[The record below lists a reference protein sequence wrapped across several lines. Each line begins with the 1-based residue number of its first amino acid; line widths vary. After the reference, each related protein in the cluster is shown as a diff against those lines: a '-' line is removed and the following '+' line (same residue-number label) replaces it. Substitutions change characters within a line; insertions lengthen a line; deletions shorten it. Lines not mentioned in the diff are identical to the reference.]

1 MQKLKREKVLKAY
14 AYIYSDPRLLYS
26 PTGTAYVTVY
36 YHENSKPTFKA
47 AIPEEYVGNHTIVLI
62 DENGKQ
68 VAWNNVLVKQSKSFE
83 YSENKRQNHVNN
95 NLVKTGNNIL
105 PIILIFTLIVSLHI
119 AIETI
124 KNKKI
129 WNKKEN

>member
-26 PTGTAYVTVY
+26 PTGTEYVTVY

-95 NLVKTGNNIL
+95 TLAKTGNNIL
-105 PIILIFTLIVSLHI
+105 PIILIFTLIASAYI
-119 AIETI
+119 ALKTI
-124 KNKKI
+124 KNKKDL
-129 WNKKEN
+129 E

>member
-1 MQKLKREKVLKAY
+1 
-14 AYIYSDPRLLYS
+14 
-26 PTGTAYVTVY
+26 
-36 YHENSKPTFKA
+36 
-47 AIPEEYVGNHTIVLI
+47 YVGNHTIVLI

-95 NLVKTGNNIL
+95 TLAKTGNNIL

-129 WNKKEN
+129 WNKKEK